1 MKTLLPPCRARL
13 SAGVRAFVLV
23 VAVAVAVAGC
33 GGGIYIGGEIGDDD
47 DPPRVTL
54 GLVPATLQGGTAVTL
69 TASASDDSGFVEQV
83 DFFIVIDGQRRF
95 LGADLT
101 RPYGITVTLP
111 AVARDT
117 PAEIFARAYDGWGQ
131 RGDSAVAAVTLTP

>member
-1 MKTLLPPCRARL
+1 MKTWFHPCRARL
-13 SAGVRAFVLV
+13 SAGARAIVLGT
-23 VAVAVAVAGC
+23 AVAVTGC

-54 GLVPATLQGGTAVTL
+54 GLVPATLPGGTAVTL

-83 DFFIVIDGQRRF
+83 DFFIVIGGQRRF

-101 RPYGITVTLP
+101 RPYDITVTLP
-111 AVARDT
+111 DVPRDT
-117 PAEIFARAYDGWGQ
+117 PVEIFARAYDGWGQ